1 MQCLLCPQQ
10 LSYNNNTSSMMRHFK
25 AKHDGILE
33 TDYGESGHTEP
44 MFCCC
49 VLADKKHDLDQALV
63 NLVVKDSQPCSI
75 VEDRGFRDFVKKL
88 DPSYALPSKQ
98 ALKKMVDDRYQEE
111 KADAQ
116 AQLREAEAVSLTVD
130 LWTSADTRLAVA
142 CHYVLEN
149 SKLATVLLGVL
160 PFPQNHGPADVAD
173 AQRTLMAEWGLEG
186 KVKCLVSDT
195 TPTMVAVADDLAVPH
210 VECIAHALNSVV
222 RRALDKTAGLKGLRR
237 RAGEV
242 VALFRSSAAAKEKL
256 RSKQQKLALPVTKLV
271 REESSRWTSTFL
283 MLQSLLDAR
292 RAVGSALTA
301 LGAKVE
307 LLSCDEN
314 ETSAACLQVLKP
326 FYTATVEMSE
336 QKRVLGSM
344 GIPLVKMLLLAT
356 EEVAEESDNVTAEL
370 LGQNLSAGLRREF
383 DGLEE
388 NPVLSLATLLDPR
401 FKTIGFRCQE
411 KAQQAVQTLTA
422 ECAALVRPA
431 ADRPAERPAQQ
442 TSTGEDRKVSTFCPP
457 AFNLWKSLDDQASMV
472 RTHSNATADATLEV
486 QRYMADP
493 PLERSQDPLVY
504 WKEHKNIYPHL
515 FSLAK
520 KHLCIPASSVPFE
533 HVFSKAGEVF
543 SRKRN
548 RLSPKAHEVHRHQ
561 EDPPLHQD
569 EGERQRQFLLTHRFL
584 LRAPWRSG
592 RGLCYGGFSGVLM
605 FSQCGLV
612 VFCGPVY
619 QNHR

>member
-1 MQCLLCPQQ
+1 MEPGSPRGLTHLSKCGILRDFIAEELNLAARDIIEEMERTMADYEVKTSELKQEIEEQRRQLEYLQPEGSSENTRKRPRSQMWEHFELIGPNRLQCLLCPQQ

-33 TDYGESGHTEP
+33 TDY
-44 MFCCC
+44 
-49 VLADKKHDLDQALV
+49 DKKHDLDQALV

-160 PFPQNHGPADVAD
+160 PFPQNHGPTDVAD

-195 TPTMVAVADDLAVPH
+195 TPAMVAAADDLALPH
-210 VECIAHALNSVV
+210 VECIAHALNGVV
-222 RRALDKTAGLKGLRR
+222 RR
-237 RAGEV
+237 
-242 VALFRSSAAAKEKL
+242 S
-256 RSKQQKLALPVTKLV
+256 
-271 REESSRWTSTFL
+271 
-283 MLQSLLDAR
+283 
-292 RAVGSALTA
+292 
-301 LGAKVE
+301 
-307 LLSCDEN
+307 

-431 ADRPAERPAQQ
+431 ADRPTERPAQQ
-442 TSTGEDRKVSTFCPP
+442 TST

-486 QRYMADP
+486 QRYMTDP

-533 HVFSKAGEVF
+533 RVFSKAGDVF

-548 RLSPKAHEVHRHQ
+548 RLSPKAAEKI
-561 EDPPLHQD
+561 
-569 EGERQRQFLLTHRFL
+569 LLL
-584 LRAPWRSG
+584 
-592 RGLCYGGFSGVLM
+592 
-605 FSQCGLV
+605 
-612 VFCGPVY
+612 
-619 QNHR
+619 NKNI

>member
-1 MQCLLCPQQ
+1 MVYESTKVLMMKSWIFYGTSCE
-10 LSYNNNTSSMMRHFK
+10 NTECWIVKHSTLRISS
-25 AKHDGILE
+25 
-33 TDYGESGHTEP
+33 
-44 MFCCC
+44 
-49 VLADKKHDLDQALV
+49 VLADKKQELDQALV

-111 KADAQ
+111 KAEAQ
-116 AQLREAEAVSLTVD
+116 AQLRGAEGVSLTVD
-130 LWTSADTRLAVA
+130 LWTSVDARLAVA
-142 CHYVLEN
+142 CHYVLDN

-160 PFPQNHGPADVAD
+160 PFPQNHSSAEVAD

-186 KVKCLVSDT
+186 KVKCLVSDA
-195 TPTMVAVADDLAVPH
+195 TPSMMAAADDLAVPH

-222 RRALDKTAGLKGLRR
+222 QRALDKTAGLKVLRR

-242 VALFRSSAAAKEKL
+242 VAVFRSSAAAKEKL
-256 RSKQQKLALPVTKLV
+256 RIKQLKLALPATKLV

-292 RAVGSALTA
+292 RAIGSALTA

-307 LLSCDEN
+307 PLSCDES
-314 ETSAACLQVLKP
+314 ETAAACLQVLKP

-344 GIPLVKMLLLAT
+344 GIPLIKMLLLAT
-356 EEVAEESDNVTAEL
+356 EEVAEDSDNVTAEL
-370 LGQNLSAGLRREF
+370 LGQNLSMGLRREF
-383 DGLEE
+383 DGLED

-411 KAQQAVQTLTA
+411 KAQHAVQTLTA
-422 ECAALVRPA
+422 ECAALVRPT
-431 ADRPAERPAQQ
+431 ADRSTERPARA
-442 TSTGEDRKVSTFCPP
+442 TSTGKNP
-457 AFNLWKSLDDQASMV
+457 AFNLWKSLDDQATMV

-486 QRYMADP
+486 QRYMTDP
-493 PLERSQDPLVY
+493 PLERSEDPLVY
-504 WKEHKNIYPHL
+504 WNEHKNIYPHL

-533 HVFSKAGEVF
+533 RVFSKAGEVF

-548 RLSPKAHEVHRHQ
+548 RLSPKAAEKI
-561 EDPPLHQD
+561 
-569 EGERQRQFLLTHRFL
+569 LLL
-584 LRAPWRSG
+584 
-592 RGLCYGGFSGVLM
+592 
-605 FSQCGLV
+605 
-612 VFCGPVY
+612 
-619 QNHR
+619 NKDI

>member
-1 MQCLLCPQQ
+1 QCLLCPQQ

-33 TDYGESGHTEP
+33 TDYGESQGTHRDSRTG
-44 MFCCC
+44 FLSLN
-49 VLADKKHDLDQALV
+49 VLIFSSLWRLVKHDLDQALV

-130 LWTSADTRLAVA
+130 LWMSADTRLAVA

-195 TPTMVAVADDLAVPH
+195 TPTMVAAADDLAVPH
-210 VECIAHALNSVV
+210 VECIAHALNGVV

-307 LLSCDEN
+307 PLSCDES

-431 ADRPAERPAQQ
+431 ADRPAERP
-442 TSTGEDRKVSTFCPP
+442 VSTFCPP

-533 HVFSKAGEVF
+533 RVFSKAGDVF

-548 RLSPKAHEVHRHQ
+548 RLSPKAAEKILFRLHDLKSKLTMLRVP
-561 EDPPLHQD
+561 ED
-569 EGERQRQFLLTHRFL
+569 
-584 LRAPWRSG
+584 
-592 RGLCYGGFSGVLM
+592 
-605 FSQCGLV
+605 
-612 VFCGPVY
+612 
-619 QNHR
+619 QNKSKV

>member
-1 MQCLLCPQQ
+1 MLALMRPLPIMPLARKRPRSQMWEHFELIGPNRLQCLLCPQQ

-33 TDYGESGHTEP
+33 TDY
-44 MFCCC
+44 
-49 VLADKKHDLDQALV
+49 DKKHDLDQALV

-160 PFPQNHGPADVAD
+160 PFPQNHGPTDVAD

-195 TPTMVAVADDLAVPH
+195 TPAMVAAADDLALPH
-210 VECIAHALNSVV
+210 VECIAHALNGVV

-307 LLSCDEN
+307 PLSCDES

-431 ADRPAERPAQQ
+431 ADRPTERPAQQ
-442 TSTGEDRKVSTFCPP
+442 TST

-486 QRYMADP
+486 QRYMTDP

-533 HVFSKAGEVF
+533 RVFSKAGDVF

-548 RLSPKAHEVHRHQ
+548 RLSPKAAEKI
-561 EDPPLHQD
+561 
-569 EGERQRQFLLTHRFL
+569 LLL
-584 LRAPWRSG
+584 
-592 RGLCYGGFSGVLM
+592 
-605 FSQCGLV
+605 
-612 VFCGPVY
+612 
-619 QNHR
+619 NKNI